1 LKAKDVPVVELDWG
15 ATYRLVPSRFP
26 PISLFERVADP
37 ADLEVVYAIEALTNP
52 RLRQE
57 VGEIS
62 LVPPAE
68 RMSGAGSSPIMAAFT
83 HLNPAGS
90 RFTNGSYGVYYAAK
104 ALVTAVRG
112 VGYHHARFLA
122 ATKEPALSID
132 MRCYKAVVK
141 QPLHDVRG
149 FSGLVDMRN
158 IYDPDNYGP
167 AQAFGATL
175 RTMQSWGIVY
185 DSVRDEGG
193 ECVGIF
199 RPLALAPAVQGQ
211 HVTLQWNG
219 ELIESWY
226 VKSELRKL

>member
-1 LKAKDVPVVELDWG
+1 LKAKNVPVVELDWG

-37 ADLEVVYAIEALTNP
+37 ANLEVVYAIEALTNP

-104 ALVTAVRG
+104 TLVTAVRE
-112 VGYHHARFLA
+112 VGYHQARFLN
-122 ATKEPALSID
+122 ATHEPAISID
-132 MRCYKAVVK
+132 MRCYKAAVR
-141 QPLHDVRG
+141 QPMHDLRG
-149 FSGLVDMRN
+149 MAEQLPEV
-158 IYDPDNYGP
+158 YDPDDYAA
-167 AQAFGATL
+167 AQAYGAKL
-175 RTMQSWGIVY
+175 RAAQSWGVAY
-185 DSVRDEGG
+185 DSVRDAGG

-199 RPLALAPAVQGQ
+199 RPLALAPSVQGQ

-219 ELIESWY
+219 EQIESWY
-226 VKSELRKL
+226 VKSELHKL